1 MAAEEENATV
11 EKPYRVT
18 IWRVSKGYVRY
29 KVHADSIGD
38 AVQDWV
44 ALGRL
49 LRDVGERVEG
59 EGEIEGK

>member
-1 MAAEEENATV
+1 MTEEENV
-11 EKPYRVT
+11 EMEKPYRVS

-29 KVHADSIGD
+29 KVHADSIED

-44 ALGRL
+44 ALGSL
-49 LRDVGERVEG
+49 LRDAGERIEG